1 MTSKSAKMLETKI
14 SRIVKATIPKVA
26 RPIGSEDTEELIQDT
41 LASAAEMIESME
53 RQGKEPIPNSIAF
66 YSIQRTKSGR
76 RSTGAQRTDVMSPG
90 FAMDNEDLFSMD
102 ADLADDEGCPMSL
115 HDVIAADSEDP
126 SETVL
131 RDLDWHEFLT
141 NLDVR
146 KRRILAELMVGMGTN
161 EIAKLFGI
169 SAARIT
175 QLKREIGV
183 HLKVFMGDDIL
194 AEIGRETTWR
204 RDIRCLHEK
213 AEWKHLKL
221 DKIDDPAQVHTMQ
234 EMFG

>member
-1 MTSKSAKMLETKI
+1 MTSKSAKMLETRI

-53 RQGKEPIPNSIAF
+53 RQGKEPIPNSIAY

-76 RSTGAQRTDVMSPG
+76 RSYGAQRTDVMSAG
-90 FAMDNEDLFSMD
+90 YAMDNDSLFSID
-102 ADLADDEGCPMSL
+102 ADVGDDEGCPMSL

-126 SETVL
+126 SEVVL
-131 RDLDWHEFLT
+131 RDMDWHEFMSG
-141 NLDVR
+141 LDAR

-175 QLKREIGV
+175 QLKREIGQ
-183 HLKVFMGDDIL
+183 HLRVFMGDDIL
-194 AEIGRETTWR
+194 AEVGRETVWR
-204 RDIRCLHEK
+204 HDIRCLHEK

-221 DKIDDPAQVHTMQ
+221 DKIDDPVRESVAQ